1 MTNFTYRDGIAVLQ
15 LIAFIPC
22 LIFATILCFKQGIR
36 AVSSCWRFLLIL
48 GLLRVISAICQLLL
62 MTHNDK
68 NIVVTKLTCDLLG
81 IAPLT
86 LAAVGLLR
94 RVNAT
99 VLTLPKR
106 IFLFVD
112 LVSLA
117 GLGVGIGGAIQAVN
131 SDKIPVLL
139 KIALSLFVAT
149 LGLMFCI
156 LGWLSASINLMPRN
170 ERITLYS
177 IYVCGPFLIVRMVY
191 ACIGDFGNDS
201 RFSIVNG
208 DPTIFL
214 CMSVLMEI
222 ILMIICLYVG
232 YSYPPTVLK
241 TPAPKSRSSRYS
253 SDA

>member
-1 MTNFTYRDGIAVLQ
+1 MSNFTYRDGIAVLQ

-22 LIFATILCFKQGIR
+22 LLFATVLCFKQGIR
-36 AVSSCWRFLLIL
+36 AVSACWRFLLIL
-48 GLLRVISAICQLLL
+48 GLLRVIAAICQLLL
-62 MTHNDK
+62 MTHNDRS
-68 NIVVTKLTCDLLG
+68 IVVTKLTCDLLG

-94 RVNAT
+94 RVNETAM
-99 VLTLPKR
+99 TLSKHV
-106 IFLFVD
+106 FLFVD

-117 GLGVGIGGAIQAVN
+117 GLGVGIGGAVQAVDN
-131 SDKIPVLL
+131 DSIPSLL
-139 KIALSLFVAT
+139 KIALALFVAT

-156 LGWLSASINLMPRN
+156 LGWLTASISILPRN

-177 IYVCGPFLIVRMVY
+177 IYLCSPFLIVRMVY
-191 ACIGDFGNDS
+191 ACIGDFGHDS
-201 RFSIVNG
+201 RFSIFNG

-222 ILMIICLYVG
+222 ILMVICLYVG
-232 YSYPPTVLK
+232 YTYPPTALK
-241 TPAPKSRSSRYS
+241 TPAPKSRYS